1 MILLFLL
8 SLLVAVIDATF
19 PPYVSVSAE
28 MQYATV
34 MRAEDYVFPN
44 GTVGSFPSLFI
55 GLAHM
60 AVIPIANTQT
70 GTLQVTVWH
79 QVDFATQ
86 IELRAAP
93 VGVANNDVLPLF
105 VVASSMMGNVDP
117 TNCPIMV
124 SFIVDAVFMHNLT
137 QNLIYMQIIA
147 SQSTG
152 FLRGQFDSRR
162 DVLVDFPSLNPFNG
176 FNYDATA
183 GMAILYMQPSFHQP
197 GYVTVEYWIL
207 SRYKSPSVWNAND
220 GFVNFTAAIFFN
232 TIPVTQTTSVTLTV
246 TPTGAPLIVARL
258 DLVFTSRM
266 DGNLGGTGPIT
277 GPGSSKLVLALQG
290 PFTYTIFSDFIRL
303 AYYKDFAVANETSTS
318 PAMFNS
324 PSSLLTILAMLAA
337 SILIGW

>member
-1 MILLFLL
+1 MIFRVLLILCML
-8 SLLVAVIDATF
+8 AAANATF

-60 AVIPIANTQT
+60 AVIPIANSPM

-93 VGVANNDVLPLF
+93 VGIANNDVLPLF

-117 TNCPIMV
+117 SNCPIMV

-162 DVLVDFPSLNPFNG
+162 DVLVDFPSVNPFNG

-183 GMAILYMQPSFHQP
+183 GMALLYIQPSFNQP
-197 GYVTVEYWIL
+197 GFVTVEYWIL
-207 SRYKSPSVWNAND
+207 SRFRSPSVWNAND
-220 GFVNFTAAIFFN
+220 GFTNFSAAIFFN

-277 GPGSSKLVLALQG
+277 GPGSSRLVLALQG

-303 AYYKDFAVANETSTS
+303 AYYKDFAFGNETSVS
-318 PAMFNS
+318 PAVLNTPS
-324 PSSLLTILAMLAA
+324 PFLLVFAIVVSLFV
-337 SILIGW
+337 GQ